1 MFDLLFRFSKK
12 IKKDQIIKKLSKIT
26 KNKISSGYYKST
38 YINTYDHR
46 GQDLPS
52 QLLGLYEYQV
62 QEKIVELQK
71 RKKFKYIINFGSADG
86 FHILGLIKNN
96 FFKKGIAFEIDLN
109 TRNRLI
115 KNIKKNNLVNKIKVC
130 EKSNFDELQKII
142 SYNDLK
148 KRLFLIDIE
157 GEEFNLFSKKNLK
170 YFINS
175 HLIIENHEVF
185 LKRKEKIKKFYNILK
200 KYFKI
205 EKIVHASKNPFII
218 KEIEGLNED
227 EKWLSMS
234 ECRPRSQNW
243 LVCYPN
249 K

>member
-1 MFDLLFRFSKK
+1 M
-12 IKKDQIIKKLSKIT
+12 
-26 KNKISSGYYKST
+26 
-38 YINTYDHR
+38 
-46 GQDLPS
+46 
-52 QLLGLYEYQV
+52 
-62 QEKIVELQK
+62 
-71 RKKFKYIINFGSADG
+71 
-86 FHILGLIKNN
+86 
-96 FFKKGIAFEIDLN
+96 
-109 TRNRLI
+109 
-115 KNIKKNNLVNKIKVC
+115 C
-130 EKSNFDELQKII
+130 EKANFDELQKII
-142 SYNDLK
+142 SSNDLK
-148 KRLFLIDIE
+148 KSLFLVDIE